1 MRFVSSFVIV
11 CLLPQFHIRCILAF
25 VYTLPLTVIVA
36 TTNRQLGL
44 NVMAEMVIGYA
55 LPGRPIANMLF
66 KTWGFNT
73 TNQAIAFIRLFK
85 LAHYM
90 KIPHRPVFFCQ
101 VVATIVAGTA
111 QLGVQTWMFSNI
123 EGICD
128 ADQKDG
134 FICPHATV
142 FGNASIIVRLSGC
155 HVLLAFGGSKTLRC
169 SGV

>member
-11 CLLPQFHIRCILAF
+11 FLLPQFHIRCILAF
-25 VYTLPLTVIVA
+25 LYTFPLSVIAA
-36 TTNRQLGL
+36 TTNSHLGL
-44 NVMAEMVIGYA
+44 NLIAEMIIGYA
-55 LPGRPIANMLF
+55 LPGRPIAMMLF

-73 TNQAIAFIRLFK
+73 ANQAIMFTSLFK

-90 KIPHRPVFFCQ
+90 KIAHRPVFFCQ
-101 VVATIVAGTA
+101 VFATIIAGTV
-111 QLGVQTWMFSNI
+111 QLGVQAWMLSNI

-128 ADQKDG
+128 TDQKDG

-142 FGNASIIVRLSGC
+142 FGNASIIVSSGC
-155 HVLLAFGGSKTLRC
+155 YMLLAFGGSKTLRC